1 MVGESR
7 PIRCCPACFD
17 SMATRT
23 CEVREHAGKVVDG
36 GVAVTDE
43 KDMGTWRGIRG
54 KAAAGACRKS
64 KHEDDGRARRGGGE
78 GNDQPLPSVMP
89 D

>member
-1 MVGESR
+1 
-7 PIRCCPACFD
+7 
-17 SMATRT
+17 MATRT

-43 KDMGTWRGIRG
+43 EDMGTRRGIRG
-54 KAAAGACRKS
+54 KAAAGACRIS
-64 KHEDDGRARRGGGE
+64 KHEEGCHGPRDGGE
-78 GNDQPLPSVMP
+78 GDEEPTPFVVRT